1 MNIRPNAKS
10 AADIRCKRDS
20 LGHHSPHSKV
30 GDFEMDP
37 AVLQAEVKR
46 LGSKIAELSAQAKN
60 EEKAVREMDSLNSE
74 VQRLTDR
81 LRQSQTEKNFAEQRA
96 AQQDRAAKEA
106 MSQRDAAF
114 KAHSAANLEAERSRE
129 LASKLMVQVKEL
141 QHQLSEDWLNRTVM
155 QREIDT
161 YAEERKQLSN
171 VQEMLDEETRSRQ
184 KLEYQFV
191 EQQNLNAA
199 LREEFHARILGDKD
213 RIATLGDCSRLLN
226 GPKQLTDDESVD
238 AFGEVLKRL
247 MLNKSSAIEAHKV
260 KRQLLF
266 CFHPDKNPCVDVA
279 TRITQILNSVVL
291 GTGGTR
297 AGSKPPPSTRTSPMR
312 PRPRS
317 SAPGCY
323 VPSDRP
329 QSARPRCRC

>member
-1 MNIRPNAKS
+1 LIVRPNAKS

-20 LGHHSPHSKV
+20 IGHRSPSGKV
-30 GDFEMDP
+30 GDFETDP
-37 AVLQAEVKR
+37 SVLQAEVKR
-46 LGSKIAELSAQAKN
+46 LGSKVAELSAQAQN

-74 VQRLTDR
+74 VQRMTDR
-81 LRQSQTEKNFAEQRA
+81 LRQSQVEKQAAEQRS
-96 AQQDRAAKEA
+96 AQQERAAKEA

-161 YAEERKQLSN
+161 YSEERKQLSN

-238 AFGEVLKRL
+238 AFGEVLKRS
-247 MLNKSSAIEAHKV
+247 MTNKSAIEAHKI

-291 GTGGTR
+291 GTAGAAR
-297 AGSKPPPSTRTSPMR
+297 AGSKPAASSRTSPMR
-312 PRPRS
+312 QGPRFNH
-317 SAPGCY
+317 CY